1 MKTKQGQA
9 LLNDLT
15 NAPPQTLINFGLQ
28 LREIIQREP
37 ERLGAVAF
45 LKSIEQQE
53 SLHNGGHL
61 DKCMEA
67 IIKNINAQNRLVK
80 DLLMQ
85 LFNEDKVSK
94 VPISLVMLL
103 QAWGEDGSMQMS
115 SDLAVILAENDIALH
130 THLDQLAGV
139 SQILGEMSDESAENI
154 WSGKSLELRTLSTA
168 LPAVLK
174 VYICQK
180 TVNAVTS

>member
-15 NAPPQTLINFGLQ
+15 NAPPQTLINFGLH

-37 ERLGAVAF
+37 EQLGAVAF

-53 SLHNGGHL
+53 SLHNGGHF

-115 SDLAVILAENDIALH
+115 SDLAVTLADNDKIALL
-130 THLDQLAGV
+130 TQLDQLAGV

-174 VYICQK
+174 VFICQK
-180 TVNAVTS
+180 TV